1 MKIEFGG
8 MLDGEAKKFAVKQ
21 FNKYMLRFLLIVVVG
36 LLPASLLLL
45 TYNISVCHILG
56 WVGIGVLGLSV
67 VLMVCALIVNAA
79 RGYKGVCNCNVVVEG
94 GEVKYR
100 SGKNSDKKSV
110 ESVQKVVDY
119 GEFYRIVFSESFA
132 SADDCICQKSLL
144 CSGTTEDFETLFE
157 GKMQSANK

>member
-1 MKIEFGG
+1 MKIEFSG

-21 FNKYMLRFLLIVVVG
+21 FNKYMLRFLLIVAVG

-67 VLMVCALIVNAA
+67 VLMVCALIVNSA
-79 RGYKGVCNCNVVVEG
+79 RGYKGVCNCNVVVED
-94 GEVKYR
+94 GEIKYS

-132 SADDCICQKSLL
+132 SAGDCICQKSLL

>member
-1 MKIEFGG
+1 MKIEFSG

-21 FNKYMLRFLLIVVVG
+21 FNKYMLRFLLIVAVG

-79 RGYKGVCNCNVVVEG
+79 RGYKGVCNRNVVVED

-119 GEFYRIVFSESFA
+119 GEFYRIVFS
-132 SADDCICQKSLL
+132 
-144 CSGTTEDFETLFE
+144 
-157 GKMQSANK
+157 

>member
-1 MKIEFGG
+1 MKIEFSG

-21 FNKYMLRFLLIVVVG
+21 FNNYMMRFLLIVAVG

-45 TYNISVCHILG
+45 TYNISVFHILG

-79 RGYKGVCNCNVVVEG
+79 RGYKDVCNRNVVVEN
-94 GEVKYR
+94 GEIKYS

-157 GKMQSANK
+157 GKTQSANK

>member
-1 MKIEFGG
+1 

-21 FNKYMLRFLLIVVVG
+21 FNKYMIRFLLIVAVG

-56 WVGIGVLGLSV
+56 WVGIVVLGLSV
-67 VLMVCALIVNAA
+67 VLMVCALIVNSA
-79 RGYKGVCNCNVVVEG
+79 RGYKGVCNRNVVVED
-94 GEVKYR
+94 GEIKYR

>member
-1 MKIEFGG
+1 MKIEFSG

-21 FNKYMLRFLLIVVVG
+21 FNKYMMRFLLIVAVG

-67 VLMVCALIVNAA
+67 VLMVCALTVNAA
-79 RGYKGVCNCNVVVEG
+79 RGYKGVCNRNVVVED
-94 GEVKYR
+94 GEVKYH
-100 SGKNSDKKSV
+100 SGKNSV

-144 CSGTTEDFETLFE
+144 CSGTMEDFESLFE

>member
-1 MKIEFGG
+1 MKIEFSG

-21 FNKYMLRFLLIVVVG
+21 FNKYMMRFLLIVAVG

-79 RGYKGVCNCNVVVEG
+79 RGYKDVCNRNVVVED
-94 GEVKYR
+94 GEIKYS

>member
-1 MKIEFGG
+1 MKIEFSG

-21 FNKYMLRFLLIVVVG
+21 FNKYMMRFLLIVVVG

-67 VLMVCALIVNAA
+67 VLMMCALIVNAA
-79 RGYKGVCNCNVVVEG
+79 RGYKDVCNCNVVVED
-94 GEVKYR
+94 GEVKYH

-132 SADDCICQKSLL
+132 SADDCICQRSLL
-144 CSGTTEDFETLFE
+144 RSGTTEEFEKLFE
-157 GKMQSANK
+157 DKIQSANK

>member
-1 MKIEFGG
+1 M
-8 MLDGEAKKFAVKQ
+8 
-21 FNKYMLRFLLIVVVG
+21 
-36 LLPASLLLL
+36 PASLLLL

-56 WVGIGVLGLSV
+56 CVGIGVLGLSV

-79 RGYKGVCNCNVVVEG
+79 RGYKDVCNRNVVVED
-94 GEVKYR
+94 GEIKYS

>member
-1 MKIEFGG
+1 MR
-8 MLDGEAKKFAVKQ
+8 L
-21 FNKYMLRFLLIVVVG
+21 LLIVAVG

-79 RGYKGVCNCNVVVEG
+79 RGYKGMCNRNVVVED
-94 GEVKYR
+94 GEIKYG

-119 GEFYRIVFSESFA
+119 DEFYRIVFSESFA

>member
-1 MKIEFGG
+1 M
-8 MLDGEAKKFAVKQ
+8 
-21 FNKYMLRFLLIVVVG
+21 RFLLIVAVG

-67 VLMVCALIVNAA
+67 VLMMCALIVNAA
-79 RGYKGVCNCNVVVEG
+79 CGYKDVCNRNVVVED
-94 GEVKYR
+94 GEIKY
-100 SGKNSDKKSV
+100 SSSKNSDKKSV

>member
-1 MKIEFGG
+1 MKIEFSG

-21 FNKYMLRFLLIVVVG
+21 FNKYMMRLLLIVAVG

-67 VLMVCALIVNAA
+67 VLMACALIVNAA
-79 RGYKGVCNCNVVVEG
+79 CGYKDVCNRNVVVED
-94 GEVKYR
+94 GEIKYS
-100 SGKNSDKKSV
+100 SGNYSDKKSV

>member
-1 MKIEFGG
+1 M
-8 MLDGEAKKFAVKQ
+8 
-21 FNKYMLRFLLIVVVG
+21 IVAVG

-67 VLMVCALIVNAA
+67 VLMMCALIVNAA
-79 RGYKGVCNCNVVVEG
+79 CGYKDVCNRNVVVED
-94 GEVKYR
+94 GEIKY
-100 SGKNSDKKSV
+100 SSSKNSDKKSV

>member
-1 MKIEFGG
+1 MR
-8 MLDGEAKKFAVKQ
+8 L
-21 FNKYMLRFLLIVVVG
+21 LLIVAVG

-79 RGYKGVCNCNVVVEG
+79 RGYKDVRNRNVVVED
-94 GEVKYR
+94 GEIKYG

>member
-1 MKIEFGG
+1 MKIEFSG

-21 FNKYMLRFLLIVVVG
+21 FNKYMMRFLLIVAVG

-67 VLMVCALIVNAA
+67 VLMACALIVNAA
-79 RGYKGVCNCNVVVEG
+79 RGYKDVCNRNVVVED
-94 GEVKYR
+94 GEIKYS

-157 GKMQSANK
+157 GKTQSANK

>member
-1 MKIEFGG
+1 M
-8 MLDGEAKKFAVKQ
+8 
-21 FNKYMLRFLLIVVVG
+21 IVAVG
-36 LLPASLLLL
+36 LLPAALLLL

-67 VLMVCALIVNAA
+67 VLTVCALIVNAA
-79 RGYKGVCNCNVVVEG
+79 RGYKDVCNRNVVVED
-94 GEVKYR
+94 GEIKYS
-100 SGKNSDKKSV
+100 SGKNFDKKSV

>member
-1 MKIEFGG
+1 MKIEFSG

-21 FNKYMLRFLLIVVVG
+21 FNKYMMRFLLIVAVG

-79 RGYKGVCNCNVVVEG
+79 RGNRNVCDCSVVIED
-94 GEVKYR
+94 GEISYR
-100 SGKNSDKKSV
+100 TGKTSDKKPV
-110 ESVQKVVDY
+110 DKALKVVDY
-119 GEFYRIVFSESFA
+119 GEFYYILFAESFA
-132 SADDCICQKSLL
+132 AVDDCICQKSLL
-144 CSGTTEDFETLFE
+144 RSGTTEEFEKLFE
-157 GKMQSANK
+157 DKIQSANK

>member
-1 MKIEFGG
+1 MKIEFSG

-21 FNKYMLRFLLIVVVG
+21 FNKYMMRLLLIVAVG

-45 TYNISVCHILG
+45 TYNISVCYILG

-79 RGYKGVCNCNVVVEG
+79 CGYKDVCNRNVVVED
-94 GEVKYR
+94 GEIKYS
-100 SGKNSDKKSV
+100 SGKYSDKKSV